1 MRKFYVNKPVWRS
14 IFKNDWL
21 FSHRKRLNWFWGRYF
36 EICKKIAVFWR
47 YFIDCS
53 KIYFNREK
61 ILSKRFFIYFY
72 TLMKIVPMRLLTL
85 LAFIII
91 PMATCLAAPSDP
103 PPPTPPPPPGLPV
116 DGGILILLAISVC
129 YGIYKVYK
137 FNFNKKAQH

>member
-1 MRKFYVNKPVWRS
+1 M
-14 IFKNDWL
+14 
-21 FSHRKRLNWFWGRYF
+21 
-36 EICKKIAVFWR
+36 
-47 YFIDCS
+47 
-53 KIYFNREK
+53 
-61 ILSKRFFIYFY
+61 SKRIFIYFY

-116 DGGILILLAISVC
+116 DSGLIFLLALALC

-137 FNFNKKAQH
+137 FNIDKKTQH